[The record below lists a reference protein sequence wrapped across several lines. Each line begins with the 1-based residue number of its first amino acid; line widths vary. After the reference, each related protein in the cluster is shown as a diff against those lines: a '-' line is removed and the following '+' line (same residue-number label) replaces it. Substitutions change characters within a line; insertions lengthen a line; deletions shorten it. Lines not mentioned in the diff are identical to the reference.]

1 MENETNESK
10 IDVRI
15 IVQGLDI
22 AQMVSKAVSNIQL
35 ERDYN
40 IIVSSI
46 IPTTE
51 VSIVKKVAK
60 GADIILIG
68 SYGRDETYNILFNE
82 LKTDFNNV
90 GLFDYNNIIIEDES
104 IDFNLAQKEILN
116 SIIKSTLSYSLNLIN
131 IHTLENKLMKVTHNY
146 NNLLDDY
153 NQVLKEN
160 EVFSRENKEL
170 LEDIKEIKSEFESF
184 KLRYEDIYSRE
195 ILEIFDL
202 NELWQETFRQ
212 ELTSEQQ
219 VVIAT
224 NKFKPDNI
232 IVGQGYIASQSKQE
246 AIDWLKII
254 RTALIFV
261 EENKEVNKEK
271 AYEAGVNCSL
281 TGEVSSIENVK
292 MVLRGKKGTLTY
304 VMDGKRIVSDI
315 VLDEKASD
323 IDKDG
328 FGHLVLK
335 SFTQDGKLK
344 GRFVGEMDSA
354 ECGYLF
360 EGTFVNVNGG
370 STSFFFSEE

>member
-1 MENETNESK
+1 MEKETHESK

-15 IVQGLDI
+15 VVQGLDV

-35 ERDYN
+35 ENDYN

-51 VSIVKKVAK
+51 LSVVKKVAK

-68 SYGRDETYNILFNE
+68 SYGQDETYNILFNE
-82 LKTDFNNV
+82 LKTDFNNI

-104 IDFNLAQKEILN
+104 IDFNLAHKEILN
-116 SIIKSTLSYSLNLIN
+116 SIIRSTLSYSLNLIN

-170 LEDIKEIKSEFESF
+170 LEDVEEIKSEFSAF
-184 KLRYEDIYSRE
+184 KSRYEDIYSRE
-195 ILEIFDL
+195 ILEIFEL

-212 ELTSEQQ
+212 DLTNEKQI
-219 VVIAT
+219 VIAT
-224 NKFKPDNI
+224 NKFRPDNI
-232 IVGQGYIASQSKQE
+232 IVGQGFIAAQSRQS

-261 EENKEVNKEK
+261 EENKDDLNQELNDDVESKPPEVKDD
-271 AYEAGVNCSL
+271 YEIPE
-281 TGEVSSIENVK
+281 TFENFW
-292 MVLRGKKGTLTY
+292 
-304 VMDGKRIVSDI
+304 D
-315 VLDEKASD
+315 
-323 IDKDG
+323 
-328 FGHLVLK
+328 
-335 SFTQDGKLK
+335 
-344 GRFVGEMDSA
+344 
-354 ECGYLF
+354 
-360 EGTFVNVNGG
+360 
-370 STSFFFSEE
+370 

>member
-1 MENETNESK
+1 MENETHESK

-15 IVQGLDI
+15 VVQGLDV

-35 ERDYN
+35 ENDYN

-51 VSIVKKVAK
+51 LSVVKKVAK

-68 SYGRDETYNILFNE
+68 SYGQDETYNILYNE

-90 GLFDYNNIIIEDES
+90 GLFDYNNMIIEDES

-116 SIIKSTLSYSLNLIN
+116 SIIRSTLSYSLNLIN

-170 LEDIKEIKSEFESF
+170 LEDIEEIKSEFSAF
-184 KLRYEDIYSRE
+184 KSRYEDIYSRE
-195 ILEIFDL
+195 ILEIFQL

-212 ELTSEQQ
+212 DLTNEKEI
-219 VVIAT
+219 VIAT
-224 NKFKPDNI
+224 NKFMPDNI
-232 IVGQGYIASQSKQE
+232 IVGQGFIAAQSRQS

-261 EENKEVNKEK
+261 EQNKDDLNQELNDTDESKPPEVKDDYEMPETFENFW
-271 AYEAGVNCSL
+271 
-281 TGEVSSIENVK
+281 
-292 MVLRGKKGTLTY
+292 
-304 VMDGKRIVSDI
+304 D
-315 VLDEKASD
+315 
-323 IDKDG
+323 
-328 FGHLVLK
+328 
-335 SFTQDGKLK
+335 
-344 GRFVGEMDSA
+344 
-354 ECGYLF
+354 
-360 EGTFVNVNGG
+360 
-370 STSFFFSEE
+370 

>member
-1 MENETNESK
+1 MEKEAHDSK

-15 IVQGLDI
+15 IVQNLDI
-22 AQMVSKAVSNIQL
+22 AQMVSKAISNVQL

-40 IIVSSI
+40 VVVSSI

-51 VSIVKKVAK
+51 QSIVEKVAK

-68 SYGRDETYNILFNE
+68 SYGQDETYNILFNE

-90 GLFDYNNIIIEDES
+90 GLFDYNNMVIEDES

-160 EVFSRENKEL
+160 EVFSRENNEL
-170 LEDIKEIKSEFESF
+170 IEDIKNLKSEFSSF
-184 KLRYEDIYSRE
+184 KLRYEDIYSKN
-195 ILEIFDL
+195 ILEIFNLHD
-202 NELWQETFRQ
+202 LWQETFRQ
-212 ELTSEQQ
+212 DLVNESE

-224 NKFKPDNI
+224 DKFKPDNI
-232 IVGQGYIASQSKQE
+232 IVGQGYIAANTKQE

-261 EENKEVNKEK
+261 EENKEDLKQELNDIPEK
-271 AYEAGVNCSL
+271 RVPEENDDYEIHNNF
-281 TGEVSSIENVK
+281 ENFW
-292 MVLRGKKGTLTY
+292 
-304 VMDGKRIVSDI
+304 D
-315 VLDEKASD
+315 
-323 IDKDG
+323 
-328 FGHLVLK
+328 
-335 SFTQDGKLK
+335 
-344 GRFVGEMDSA
+344 
-354 ECGYLF
+354 
-360 EGTFVNVNGG
+360 
-370 STSFFFSEE
+370 

>member
-160 EVFSRENKEL
+160 EV
-170 LEDIKEIKSEFESF
+170 
-184 KLRYEDIYSRE
+184 
-195 ILEIFDL
+195 
-202 NELWQETFRQ
+202 
-212 ELTSEQQ
+212 
-219 VVIAT
+219 V
-224 NKFKPDNI
+224 KF
-232 IVGQGYIASQSKQE
+232 
-246 AIDWLKII
+246 
-254 RTALIFV
+254 
-261 EENKEVNKEK
+261 
-271 AYEAGVNCSL
+271 
-281 TGEVSSIENVK
+281 
-292 MVLRGKKGTLTY
+292 
-304 VMDGKRIVSDI
+304 
-315 VLDEKASD
+315 
-323 IDKDG
+323 
-328 FGHLVLK
+328 
-335 SFTQDGKLK
+335 
-344 GRFVGEMDSA
+344 
-354 ECGYLF
+354 
-360 EGTFVNVNGG
+360 
-370 STSFFFSEE
+370 